1 MWNYDELTIMKSINY
16 TLLGDESIAKDF
28 GKKGTSTDITIYDK
42 KESDVVKTWTAPS
55 GFPEKIQ
62 PLFQAIQM
70 GEYVIFYVTK
80 LDKFTGEQIVALDVL
95 KKTHGLL
102 CHSFEV
108 DREKLLT
115 MIKGTVV
122 EQYKLVELDTLKK
135 EADAMEPVPKDGKTK
150 ISIDHC
156 FDVKGVG
163 TVILGK
169 VAQGKVKTYD
179 NLKLLP
185 KGSDVLIKSI
195 QMHDDPVDEATSP
208 ARVGLSVKGIT
219 PDDIQRGDLLSA
231 LDSVQISQDITLDY
245 LPNKFFK
252 GELAENQMYLANI
265 GLQIRPAKI
274 TSLQPMKLALG
285 KPAVF
290 DKGDV
295 CVILKPESQTIR
307 IVGSGTMKI

>member
-1 MWNYDELTIMKSINY
+1 MRSINY
-16 TLLGDESIAKDF
+16 TLLGDESLAKEF
-28 GKKGTSTDITIYDK
+28 GKKGTATDITIYDK
-42 KESDVVKTWTAPS
+42 KDSDVVKTWTLPT

-62 PLFQAIQM
+62 PLFQAINM
-70 GEYVIFYVTK
+70 GEYVIFHVTK
-80 LDKFTGEQIVALDVL
+80 LDKFTGEQILALDSL
-95 KKTHGLL
+95 KKTQGLL
-102 CHSFEV
+102 CHSYDV
-108 DREKLLT
+108 DRNKLLS

-122 EQYKLVELDTLKK
+122 EQYKIVEIADLKK
-135 EADAMEPVPKDGKTK
+135 ESEALPVISKDGTVK

-169 VAQGKVKTYD
+169 VTQGKVKTYD

-195 QMHDDPVDEATSP
+195 QMHDDPVDEAVSP

-219 PDDIQRGDLLSA
+219 PDDVQRGDMLCMP
-231 LDSVQISQDITLDY
+231 DSIQTSQEITLDY
-245 LPNKFFK
+245 VQNAFFK
-252 GELAENQMYLANI
+252 GELAENQMFLVNI

-274 TSLQPMKLALG
+274 ISTNPMKLSLG

-290 DKGDV
+290 EKNDI
-295 CVILKPESQTIR
+295 CVVLKPESQTIR
-307 IVGSGTMKI
+307 IVGSGQII

>member
-1 MWNYDELTIMKSINY
+1 MKSVNY

-28 GKKGTSTDITIYDK
+28 GKKGTTTDLTIYDK
-42 KESDVVKTWTAPS
+42 KESEFVKTWTIPT

-62 PLFQAIQM
+62 SLFQAINM
-70 GEYVIFYVTK
+70 GEYVIFYVTT
-80 LDKFTGEQIVALDVL
+80 LDKFTGEQIVALDSL
-95 KKTHGLL
+95 KKTQGIL
-102 CHSFEV
+102 CHSYDV
-108 DREKLLT
+108 DRNKLLV

-122 EQYKLVELDTLKK
+122 EQYNLVELEELKREVDSK
-135 EADAMEPVPKDGKTK
+135 QPISQEGKTK
-150 ISIDHC
+150 IVIDHC

-169 VAQGKVKTYD
+169 VVQGKVKTYD

-219 PDDIQRGDLLSA
+219 PDDVQRGDILCMP
-231 LDSVQISQDITLDY
+231 DTVQVSQEITLDY
-245 LPNKFFK
+245 VQNQFFK
-252 GELAENQMYLANI
+252 GEIGENQMFLVNI

-274 TSLQPMKLALG
+274 VSLNPMKLSLG

-290 DKGDV
+290 DKNDI

-307 IVGSGTMKI
+307 IVGSGAII

>member
-1 MWNYDELTIMKSINY
+1 MKSINY
-16 TLLGDESIAKDF
+16 TLLGDESLAKEF
-28 GKKGTSTDITIYDK
+28 GKKGTATDITIYDK
-42 KESDVVKTWTAPS
+42 KDSDVVKTWTLPT

-62 PLFQAIQM
+62 PLFQAIHM
-70 GEYVIFYVTK
+70 GEYVIFHVTK
-80 LDKFTGEQIVALDVL
+80 LDKFTGEQILALDSL
-95 KKTHGLL
+95 KKTQGLL
-102 CHSFEV
+102 CHSYDV
-108 DREKLLT
+108 DRNKLLS

-122 EQYKLVELDTLKK
+122 EQYKIVELADLKK
-135 EADAMEPVPKDGKTK
+135 ESEVLPVISKDGTVK

-169 VAQGKVKTYD
+169 VTQGKVKTYD

-195 QMHDDPVDEATSP
+195 QMHDDPVDEAVSP

-219 PDDIQRGDLLSA
+219 PDDVQRGDMLCMP
-231 LDSVQISQDITLDY
+231 DSIQTSQELTLNYVQ
-245 LPNKFFK
+245 NAFFK
-252 GELAENQMYLANI
+252 GEIAENQMFLVNI

-274 TSLQPMKLALG
+274 TSTKPMKLSLG

-290 DKGDV
+290 EKNDI
-295 CVILKPESQTIR
+295 CVVLKPESQTIR
-307 IVGSGTMKI
+307 IVGSGQIV